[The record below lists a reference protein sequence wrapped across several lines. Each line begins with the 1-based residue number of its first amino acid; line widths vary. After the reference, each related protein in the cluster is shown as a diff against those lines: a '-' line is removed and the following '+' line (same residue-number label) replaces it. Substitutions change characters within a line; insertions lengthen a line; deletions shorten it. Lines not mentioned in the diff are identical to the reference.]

1 MIIYLNMELIAS
13 KVKTCLEKVQYGDRL
28 IHTQRGIDNEDNF
41 EFNDEEQLS
50 NFLARSNAKEQI

>member
-41 EFNDEEQLS
+41 EFNEEQLS
-50 NFLARSNAKEQI
+50 NFLARSDAKEQI